1 MKHRIVTLA
10 AFIVAAPAV
19 AQVGNS
25 GADFVDAV
33 RTGNGMRAQEL
44 IAGAPNQT
52 ELFNARDF
60 RGQTALIVAAGRRDE
75 EWTGYLISNGADPN
89 IADRD
94 GTTPLIAGAR
104 AGFFDGVGWLLAA
117 GARVDASNRSGETA
131 LIAAVQARQPQIV
144 RLLLNAGADPDRTD
158 SLAGYSARDYARRD
172 PRARDILKLIEAKKP
187 KG

>member
-1 MKHRIVTLA
+1 MHRTLTLFA
-10 AFIVAAPAV
+10 LLLAAPAS
-19 AQVGNS
+19 AQLGSS
-25 GADFVDAV
+25 GAEFVEAV

-44 IAGAPNQT
+44 IAASPNKA
-52 ELFNARDF
+52 ELLNARDYDG
-60 RGQTALIVAAGRRDE
+60 RTALILAAGRRDE

-117 GARVDASNRSGETA
+117 GARVDAANRGGETA
-131 LIAAVQARQPQIV
+131 LIVAVQARQAQIV
-144 RLLLNAGADPDRTD
+144 RLLLSAGADPDRTD
-158 SLAGYSARDYARRD
+158 ALAGYSARDYAQRD

-187 KG
+187 KR